1 MFPPLKQRGS
11 FWNDN
16 YLEIFTFKK
25 CFIILYNYIYI
36 CYENISENIS
46 EHLCENISANIS
58 ACFSNRYVFNG
69 LCRKGNEALTVTV
82 YNLCMINRL

>member
-36 CYENISENIS
+36 YYENISENIS
-46 EHLCENISANIS
+46 ENFSENS
-58 ACFSNRYVFNG
+58 ACSSNRYVFNG